1 MKNLQQ
7 LMIKYLIIC
16 ALINGIQVLSAQTV
30 DKYYV
35 NMPDELNPT
44 LSKQNRLEL
53 IEYHKAGKGD
63 SIANRF
69 GNQAFLLSLDTLNNR
84 LAVKNT
90 ASSTF
95 EMKVLNLNDSTQ
107 SIGIIRT
114 VCGSICQSS
123 VEFYDTAWHQI
134 PLQFTMPKAVNWLNE
149 ASLSTATV
157 DKQWVANVLGT
168 SFVSLGFDATKQ
180 QITAKNNSLEF
191 LSESDRK
198 IISPFVIDKL
208 LIYKL
213 VGRTWVLEP

>member
-1 MKNLQQ
+1 MKNLEQIT
-7 LMIKYLIIC
+7 IKFLIIC
-16 ALINGIQVLSAQTV
+16 GFFYGIQILSAQTV

-35 NMPDELNPT
+35 NLPDELNPT

-53 IEYHKAGKGD
+53 IEYHKAGSGD

-69 GNQAFLLSLDTLNNR
+69 GNGAFLINLDTLNN
-84 LAVKNT
+84 LLLVKNT

-95 EMKVLNLNDSTQ
+95 EMKVLMMNDTSQ
-107 SIGIIRT
+107 LIGIIRT

-134 PLQFTMPKAVNWLNE
+134 PLQFTMPKAVNWLNL
-149 ASLSTATV
+149 ASLSTATI
-157 DKQWVANVLGT
+157 DQQWVTNVLGT
-168 SFVSLGFDATKQ
+168 SFISLSFDITKQ

-198 IISPFVIDKL
+198 IITPFVNDKL
-208 LIYKL
+208 LIYNL

>member
-7 LMIKYLIIC
+7 ITIKLLTIC
-16 ALINGIQVLSAQTV
+16 SFMHVVQVLSAQTV

-35 NMPDELNPT
+35 NMPDEQNPT

-69 GNQAFLLSLDTLNNR
+69 GNQAILLSLDTLNNR

-90 ASSTF
+90 PSSTF
-95 EMKVLNLNDSTQ
+95 EMKMLSMNDSIQT
-107 SIGIIRT
+107 IGIIRT

-123 VEFYDTAWHQI
+123 VEFYDTVWHQI

-149 ASLSTATV
+149 VSLSTASV
-157 DKQWVANVLGT
+157 DQQWVRNVLGT
-168 SFVSLGFDATKQ
+168 SFVSLSFDTTKQ

-208 LIYKL
+208 LNYKL
-213 VGRTWVLEP
+213 VGRTWILEP

>member
-1 MKNLQQ
+1 M
-7 LMIKYLIIC
+7 
-16 ALINGIQVLSAQTV
+16 NGGHDLSAQSV

-53 IEYHKAGKGD
+53 IEYHKVGSGD

-69 GNQAFLLSLDTLNNR
+69 GIQAILLNLDTLNNR
-84 LAVKNT
+84 LVVKNT

-95 EMKVLNLNDSTQ
+95 EMKVLNLNDTTQ

-134 PLQFTMPKAVNWLNE
+134 PLQFTMPIAMYWLNE
-149 ASLSTATV
+149 GSLSTASV
-157 DKQWVANVLGT
+157 DQQWVRSVLGT
-168 SFVSLGFDATKQ
+168 SFISLSFDTSKQ

-208 LIYKL
+208 LNYKL
-213 VGRTWVLEP
+213 VGRTWILEP

>member
-1 MKNLQQ
+1 MKNLQRITIE
-7 LMIKYLIIC
+7 LLIIC
-16 ALINGIQVLSAQTV
+16 SYINGLQVLSAQTV

-53 IEYHKAGKGD
+53 IEYHKAGRGD

-69 GNQAFLLSLDTLNNR
+69 GNEVFLLSLDTMNNCM
-84 LAVKNT
+84 AVKNT
-90 ASSTF
+90 VSSTF
-95 EMKVLNLNDSTQ
+95 EMKVMKLNETTQ

-134 PLQFTMPKAVNWLNE
+134 PLQFIMPKSVNWLNE

-157 DKQWVANVLGT
+157 DQQWVRNVLRT
-168 SFVSLGFDATKQ
+168 SFISLSFDTNKQ

>member
-7 LMIKYLIIC
+7 ISIKFSIIC
-16 ALINGIQVLSAQTV
+16 CLINCVQVISAQTV

-53 IEYHKAGKGD
+53 IEYHKAGRGD

-69 GNQAFLLSLDTLNNR
+69 GNQVFLLSLDTLNNH
-84 LAVKNT
+84 LLVKNT

-95 EMKVLNLNDSTQ
+95 EMKVLRLNDTSQ
-107 SIGIIRT
+107 LIGIIRT

-134 PLQFTMPKAVNWLNE
+134 PLQFTMPKAVNWLNM
-149 ASLSTATV
+149 ASLSTATI
-157 DKQWVANVLGT
+157 DQQWVTNVLGT
-168 SFVSLGFDATKQ
+168 SFISLSFDKTKQ

-191 LSESDRK
+191 LSEIDRN
-198 IISPFVIDKL
+198 IISPFVINKL
-208 LIYKL
+208 LIYNL